1 MTGRDRVRAAFAHR
15 EADRVPKGEL
25 WVDGGLANR
34 LLGTTYPLDYLHFE
48 RDRAVLAFLHM
59 DLVNVGDWPSERIG
73 VDGAG
78 NPKFRSVY
86 GYEYVDNGI
95 SRHLTKPAL
104 EDLADAD
111 AYPVPDIRRVSG
123 ALVERYA
130 KETDLFVTAQIGGPV
145 SMLDE
150 MFPMEDF
157 LVDAVLETKNMR
169 TVAEKVM
176 AYEIQKALLFL
187 DCGANA
193 IVVADDIAFNSG
205 VFLPPAVMEELVYP
219 LYREVVREIRRHRD
233 VPILFHSDGDL
244 NKVLDRIVASGFDG
258 LQSLQPSAGM
268 DIGKVKRE
276 YGDVLCLMGNL
287 DLDYLMT
294 LGSPAEVEEAVKRL
308 IDIAAPG
315 GGFIL
320 STCNTLIGAIPP
332 ANALAMC
339 RTADAYGTYGR

>member
-1 MTGRDRVRAAFAHR
+1 MTFRERVQAAFAHR

-34 LLGTTYPLDYLHFE
+34 LMGTGYPLDYLHFE
-48 RDRAVLAFLHM
+48 RDRAVHEFLRM

-73 VDGAG
+73 VDAAG
-78 NPKFRSVY
+78 IPKYRSVY
-86 GYEYVDNGI
+86 GYEYIDNGI

-104 EDLADAD
+104 EDMEDAD

-123 ALVERYA
+123 ALVERFA
-130 KETDLFVTAQIGGPV
+130 KETDFFVTAQIGGPV

-157 LVDAVLETKNMR
+157 LVNAVLDTKHMR

-187 DCGANA
+187 DCGADA

-219 LYREVVREIRRHRD
+219 LYRQAVREIRKHRD

-244 NKVLDRIVASGFDG
+244 NLAMDRIVESGFDG

-268 DIGKVKRE
+268 DIARIKRE

-308 IDIAAPG
+308 IDVAAPG

-320 STCNTLIGAIPP
+320 STCNTLIGAIPE

-339 RTADAYGTYGR
+339 RTADTYGTYGR